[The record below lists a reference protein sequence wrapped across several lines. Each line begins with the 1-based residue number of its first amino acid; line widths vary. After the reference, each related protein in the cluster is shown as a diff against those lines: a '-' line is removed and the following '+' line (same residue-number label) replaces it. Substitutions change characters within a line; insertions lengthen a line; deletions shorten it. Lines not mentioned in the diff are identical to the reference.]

1 MAEITWVKLSTELFD
16 NSKIKYIRTMPEGN
30 NILLIWIFLLTMAGK
45 CNSDGLI
52 FLTEDIPMSDEI
64 LSDLSGFE
72 VNVVRMAL
80 SVFDRLGMIQ
90 WSGANNEYIG
100 ISGWEKYQSV
110 DKLQDIRKKNA
121 KRQKEYRMRQNDAA
135 KGLPDNSNV
144 TVTSSVTS
152 PVTLRNVT
160 VTEQK
165 KNKEKELDTEED
177 KDISPIS
184 PVEMMGD
191 ILKEYSFG
199 NILSEKLIEWVR
211 YKDSRN
217 ESCQEYTIK
226 CLLRRVDEE
235 LKLHDEGVIIQLID
249 NSILN
254 GWKNIQWKDLKAN
267 SSGTSG
273 SYIEAINTRVSAVDD
288 W

>member
-160 VTEQK
+160 VTEQN

-177 KDISPIS
+177 KDIPPIS
-184 PVEMMGD
+184 PAEMTEN

>member
-160 VTEQK
+160 VTEQN
-165 KNKEKELDTEED
+165 KNKEKELDAEED
-177 KDISPIS
+177 KDIPPIS
-184 PVEMMGD
+184 PAEMMEN

-235 LKLHDEGVIIQLID
+235 LKIHDEGVIIQLID

>member
-1 MAEITWVKLSTELFD
+1 MAEIAWVKLSTELFD

-52 FLTEDIPMSDEI
+52 FLTEDIPMSDEM
-64 LSDLSGFE
+64 LADLSSFE

-80 SVFDRLGMIQ
+80 GVFDRLGMIQ

-121 KRQKEYRMRQNDAA
+121 KRQKEYRLRQLEAA
-135 KGLPDNSNV
+135 KELPDNSNV

-160 VTEQK
+160 VTEQN
-165 KNKEKELDTEED
+165 KNKEKELDTEEE
-177 KDISPIS
+177 KDIPPIS
-184 PVEMMGD
+184 PADMMEK
-191 ILKEYSFG
+191 ILNEYSFE
-199 NILSEKLIEWVR
+199 NLLSEKLIEWIK

-235 LKLHDEGVIIQLID
+235 LKFHDADVIIQLID

-254 GWKNIQWKDLKAN
+254 GWKNIQWKDLKTN
-267 SSGTSG
+267 SGGTAG
-273 SYIEAINTRVSAVDD
+273 TYIEAINNRVSAVDD

>member
-144 TVTSSVTS
+144 TVTSPVTS

-165 KNKEKELDTEED
+165 KNKEKELDTEEN
-177 KDISPIS
+177 KDIPPIS
-184 PVEMMGD
+184 PVEMMGN

>member
-16 NSKIKYIRTMPEGN
+16 NFKIKYIRTMPEGN

-144 TVTSSVTS
+144 TVT
-152 PVTLRNVT
+152 
-160 VTEQK
+160 EQN

-177 KDISPIS
+177 KDILHIS
-184 PVEMMGD
+184 PAEMMEN

-254 GWKNIQWKDLKAN
+254 GWKNIQ
-267 SSGTSG
+267 
-273 SYIEAINTRVSAVDD
+273 
-288 W
+288 

>member
-100 ISGWEKYQSV
+100 ISG
-110 DKLQDIRKKNA
+110 
-121 KRQKEYRMRQNDAA
+121 
-135 KGLPDNSNV
+135 
-144 TVTSSVTS
+144 
-152 PVTLRNVT
+152 
-160 VTEQK
+160 
-165 KNKEKELDTEED
+165 
-177 KDISPIS
+177 
-184 PVEMMGD
+184 
-191 ILKEYSFG
+191 
-199 NILSEKLIEWVR
+199 
-211 YKDSRN
+211 
-217 ESCQEYTIK
+217 
-226 CLLRRVDEE
+226 
-235 LKLHDEGVIIQLID
+235 
-249 NSILN
+249 
-254 GWKNIQWKDLKAN
+254 
-267 SSGTSG
+267 
-273 SYIEAINTRVSAVDD
+273 
-288 W
+288 

>member
-1 MAEITWVKLSTELFD
+1 MSEITWVKLSTELFD

-144 TVTSSVTS
+144 TVTSPVTS

-165 KNKEKELDTEED
+165 KNKEKELDTEENN
-177 KDISPIS
+177 DIPPIS
-184 PVEMMGD
+184 PVEMMGN

>member
-110 DKLQDIRKKNA
+110 DKLQDIRKKNV

>member
-160 VTEQK
+160 VTEQN

-177 KDISPIS
+177 KDIPPIS
-184 PVEMMGD
+184 PVEMMEN

-235 LKLHDEGVIIQLID
+235 LKLHDEGVIIQHID

>member
-1 MAEITWVKLSTELFD
+1 MAELTWVKLSIELFD

-64 LSDLSGFE
+64 LADLSGFE

-80 SVFDRLGMIQ
+80 SVFDKLSMIR

-121 KRQKEYRMRQNDAA
+121 KRQREYRMRQNNAA

-144 TVTSSVTS
+144 TVTSSVTP
-152 PVTLRNVT
+152 PVTLCNAT
-160 VTEQK
+160 VTEQN
-165 KNKEKELDTEED
+165 KNIELELNTE
-177 KDISPIS
+177 KDIDIPPIS
-184 PVEMMGD
+184 PTEMVENA
-191 ILKEYSFG
+191 LKEYSFG
-199 NILSEKLIEWVR
+199 EGLSEKLVEWVK

-217 ESCQEYTIK
+217 EPCQEYTIK
-226 CLLRRVDEE
+226 CLLRKVDDE
-235 LKLHDEGVIIQLID
+235 LKQHDESIIIGLID

-254 GWKNIQWKDLKAN
+254 GWKNLQWKDLKAN
-267 SSGTSG
+267 NSGTSG
-273 SYIEAINTRVSAVDD
+273 SYIEAINNRVLAVDE

>member
-135 KGLPDNSNV
+135 KGLPDSSNV

-160 VTEQK
+160 VTEQN

-177 KDISPIS
+177 KDIPPIS
-184 PVEMMGD
+184 PAEMMEN

>member
-160 VTEQK
+160 VTEQN

-177 KDISPIS
+177 KEIPPIS
-184 PVEMMGD
+184 PAEMMEN

-235 LKLHDEGVIIQLID
+235 LKIHDEGVIIQLID

-267 SSGTSG
+267 SSDTSG